1 MTNVPIVALIRRS
14 NHGYLAR
21 RHRRCTGRIASA
33 AKEIK
38 CLIRDGTARPGAP
51 DRPPP
56 LVHTREPNTLDQLLG
71 MMNLRGVVVPV
82 IDPCTRFGPEKRV
95 SDAYIVVVGEDL
107 GDRFPRK
114 VVYFPATGRLR
125 VKKLASTQDRSL
137 IARESSYMNE
147 LETAPV
153 AGETELF

>member
-1 MTNVPIVALIRRS
+1 
-14 NHGYLAR
+14 
-21 RHRRCTGRIASA
+21 
-33 AKEIK
+33 
-38 CLIRDGTARPGAP
+38 
-51 DRPPP
+51 